1 MALLKGAVPAKTE
14 ARLTR
19 KTARQDVIVLA
30 GTRKGWTKYGENN
43 AVLDRTMQVLILH
56 SAGDWKFSSATVD
69 CITKPQ
75 LIYTYI
81 CFVMVL

>member
-19 KTARQDVIVLA
+19 KTARQDVIVLG

-43 AVLDRTMQVLILH
+43 AV
-56 SAGDWKFSSATVD
+56 WKFSSATVD